1 MRRPLFFA
9 AAAFAAAILISS
21 CFSRALA
28 LGVCAAL
35 AVYAWRIHCKGW
47 SGADVSHRRALI
59 LLVSFTISLANLAIC
74 DHRLA
79 ADPLLDVLEKPV
91 TLIGIVK
98 EASAGTNSKGKPQM
112 KLIVDVRVIDDCPV
126 RSACILVTVP
136 ISGAGASENI
146 GGSSLTLYDVPPCS
160 VIRFNGTPKQPE
172 GKRNPNCF
180 DYSFYLKAGERML
193 CFRTVSYALSLQKE
207 IDEFLTAAVKVSS
220 SNSGCGKETRSGNE
234 EQLRL
239 KASPAGL
246 VITHLNGT
254 YNCGIKVAE
263 LQAEVI
269 LKGNDLRVLPFVEPA
284 MKCLC
289 PVDEAEITL
298 DGLMKNR
305 EYVLYYKDFKPIQFR
320 YTDTLDLTLD
330 LAGYYPD

>member
-1 MRRPLFFA
+1 MKKYFFPLLC
-9 AAAFAAAILISS
+9 AIL
-21 CFSRALA
+21 
-28 LGVCAAL
+28 
-35 AVYAWRIHCKGW
+35 AVAGCEQPDDNDSLLIADGKELVPGAIETDLVADRMYLKSEYEKVVNHWEPVKKG
-47 SGADVSHRRALI
+47 D
-59 LLVSFTISLANLAIC
+59 
-74 DHRLA
+74 
-79 ADPLLDVLEKPV
+79 
-91 TLIGIVK
+91 
-98 EASAGTNSKGKPQM
+98 
-112 KLIVDVRVIDDCPV
+112 
-126 RSACILVTVP
+126 
-136 ISGAGASENI
+136 GAS
-146 GGSSLTLYDVPPCS
+146 S
-160 VIRFNGTPKQPE
+160 VYYLFNGDHSLIILSKSDDKGDKSSNNTQLGQSEWTIEENGQTMIIE
-172 GKRNPNCF
+172 GIPYSVYPDS

-220 SNSGCGKETRSGNE
+220 SNSGCGKETRSPGGE
-234 EQLRL
+234 EQLCL